1 MKKELDPNTV
11 HFEYV
16 SPVIEVI
23 IVEMEQ
29 GFAATSAIIK
39 VESVDN
45 QAQESWEV
53 KQENKSIEW

>member
-11 HFEYV
+11 LFVYV
-16 SPVIEVI
+16 SPVIEVL